1 MPDTRYFNLF
11 LDIITIAPT
20 CSKLPKIFLATL
32 NHAHQIKCDLLSCYL
47 MSCAARFPKRA
58 VPLCQFKSR
67 AGHGFWVSDCNA
79 SLLESSRPRKD
90 LPTESPSVTYYS
102 KSYSP
107 KKPRFLGILW
117 IKKQNTKMSRANLT
131 KTLNM
136 KLDELHLQCKFKFNL
151 QKMRGER

>member
-1 MPDTRYFNLF
+1 M
-11 LDIITIAPT
+11 I
-20 CSKLPKIFLATL
+20 CSLATY
-32 NHAHQIKCDLLSCYL
+32 IK
-47 MSCAARFPKRA
+47 CAARFPKRA

-90 LPTESPSVTYYS
+90 PPTESPSVTYYS

-117 IKKQNTKMSRANLT
+117 IKKQNTKMPRANLT

-151 QKMRGER
+151 QKMRDNFSRHAMLKSYKK